1 MKEVAKS
8 NEEWRKKAQASQ
20 NEAEA
25 LRDRIA
31 KEVNRN
37 PKDLYPYPISLRTFN
52 TESVRIDAK
61 VSGEQLSAVEKI
73 MGKQQLE
80 LEIIVPADK
89 AVEVY
94 KIMFDNSELKGE
106 E

>member
-1 MKEVAKS
+1 
-8 NEEWRKKAQASQ
+8 
-20 NEAEA
+20 
-25 LRDRIA
+25 
-31 KEVNRN
+31 
-37 PKDLYPYPISLRTFN
+37 
-52 TESVRIDAK
+52 
-61 VSGEQLSAVEKI
+61 